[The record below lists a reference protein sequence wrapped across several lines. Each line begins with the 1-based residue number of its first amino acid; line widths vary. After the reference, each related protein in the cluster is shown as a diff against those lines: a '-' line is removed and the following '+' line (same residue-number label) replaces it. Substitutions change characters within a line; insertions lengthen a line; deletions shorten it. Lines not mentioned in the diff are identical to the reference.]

1 MPQGPV
7 LANTVIAWRVALAAA
22 LRAASL
28 IVSIFIIAHFA
39 DVVLKYIDYAT
50 TNGIS
55 SLASIISWVIKSTIF
70 EVGASRFIFF
80 TLSALGLIMPN
91 RLARWIITF
100 PPSNQCPRCRYHIQ
114 EANQPA
120 CPECGLRLLEH
131 RSSTLGP

>member
-7 LANTVIAWRVALAAA
+7 LANTVIAWRVALATAI
-22 LRAASL
+22 RVASFIIL
-28 IVSIFIIAHFA
+28 IFIIAHYA
-39 DVVLKYIDYAT
+39 DVLTTSIERATSFTMSSSSKVLWLLEQFKFR
-50 TNGIS
+50 G
-55 SLASIISWVIKSTIF
+55 SWAHTL
-70 EVGASRFIFF
+70 FF